1 MGFPRQEY
9 WSRLPFPSPGE
20 LPNPGIKLVSPA
32 LQMDS
37 LPLSHL
43 GGKKKWSEVAQLCLT
58 LCDPM
63 DCSLSGS
70 SVHGIFQARVL
81 DCTAISFSRG
91 SSRPRVKPEPPTLPA
106 LAGGFFTT
114 RTSWETLWDW
124 DPQQRCQSYE
134 GKGSVLAQ
142 TLIRKGFQE
151 CTVDR
156 NKGSLYCSRKR
167 KPYSYT
173 FEGTLKSSLHP
184 NAA

>member
-81 DCTAISFSRG
+81 DCIAISFFRG
-91 SSRPRVKPEPPTLPA
+91 SSWPRNWTWVSRIAGRRFTVWATREAHNWRQDDINVLRDKSMFDAWLKLSHSRLAHCLKGQIELWQVRMKVFQKQIVVSIKPVE
-106 LAGGFFTT
+106 
-114 RTSWETLWDW
+114 S
-124 DPQQRCQSYE
+124 
-134 GKGSVLAQ
+134 
-142 TLIRKGFQE
+142 
-151 CTVDR
+151 
-156 NKGSLYCSRKR
+156 
-167 KPYSYT
+167 
-173 FEGTLKSSLHP
+173 
-184 NAA
+184 